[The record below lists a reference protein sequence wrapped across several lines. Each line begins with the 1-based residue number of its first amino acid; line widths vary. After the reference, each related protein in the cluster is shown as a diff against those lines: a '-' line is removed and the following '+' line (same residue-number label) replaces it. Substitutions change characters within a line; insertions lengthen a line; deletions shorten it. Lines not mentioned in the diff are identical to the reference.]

1 MEMKYYFS
9 DNFARSDG
17 QRGVLSGADEKAF
30 PEKYLKLDDKKPLSY
45 GELAAHCKIH
55 TDKLRNILETY
66 DPKIHSFEGWILFK
80 LRELSFELDE
90 KLDCFLKNKK

>member
-1 MEMKYYFS
+1 MEIKNYFNG
-9 DNFARSDG
+9 NFG
-17 QRGVLSGADEKAF
+17 SGGRDSILLEADKKNF
-30 PEKYLKLDDKKPLSY
+30 PEKYLKLDDKKSLSY

-90 KLDCFLKNKK
+90 KLDCFLNNKQ